1 MVSVTTE
8 VKAVVFLFVRG
19 DEVYSIEVRERDEE
33 DMLVGL
39 RGEFDQ
45 HALEELRET
54 LDGVVALR
62 RPTVVDLSRVT
73 FLDIGA
79 TRELTIRSRLYAHH
93 LTLIGPSWQVRRSVA
108 ACGFEDW
115 FGFSAGAEDPLEPPA
130 TESSS
135 SANPGDARV
144 RPAA

>member
-8 VKAVVFLFVRG
+8 VKAVVFLFVRS

-62 RPTVVDLSRVT
+62 RPTVVDLSGVT

-93 LTLIGPSWQVRRSVA
+93 LTLINPSWQVRRSVA

-115 FGFSAGAEDPLEPPA
+115 FGFSAGAEDPLEPSA
-130 TESSS
+130 TASTS
-135 SANPGDARV
+135 SANPAGARGY
-144 RPAA
+144 RAA

>member
-8 VKAVVFLFVRG
+8 VKAVVFLFVRS

-33 DMLVGL
+33 GMLVGL

-45 HALEELRET
+45 HALEELQEI

-62 RPTVVDLSRVT
+62 RPTVVDLSGVT

-79 TRELTIRSRLYAHH
+79 TREMTVRSRLYAHH
-93 LTLIGPSWQVRRSVA
+93 LTLVNPSWEVRRSVA

-115 FGFSAGAEDPLEPPA
+115 FGSSIEPEDPPGPPTTA
-130 TESSS
+130 PSS
-135 SANPGDARV
+135 SASPGGARGC
-144 RPAA
+144 RAA

>member
-1 MVSVTTE
+1 

-33 DMLVGL
+33 GMLVEL
-39 RGEFDQ
+39 WGEFDQ
-45 HALEELRET
+45 YALEELRET
-54 LDGVVALR
+54 LDGVVMLR
-62 RPTVVDLSRVT
+62 RPTVVNLSGVA

-93 LTLIGPSWQVRRSVA
+93 LTLINPSWQVRRSVA

-130 TESSS
+130 TASTS
-135 SANPGDARV
+135 SANPAGARGY
-144 RPAA
+144 RAA